1 MNTKHRINQLE
12 RDVWQKCKRVR
23 VEGDTILWELESR
36 PYDLFEA
43 YAKAPHRELINSKDD
58 SSLVSFVKNWGPL
71 RERLDSKSGTDPL
84 EAYRTIR
91 DRLAWKAE
99 ILLSVE
105 HPERRRAALADFDR
119 VNQLRYPYELVLPG
133 TLPHA
138 DDHHSGRP
146 PHDSIPSEWL
156 QKARS
161 SEVENLCIKLAT
173 SLTYSY
179 FPTHQVVRKGR
190 KLSVQ
195 SSFRVHDL
203 IASLDWM
210 LWQDIYNQRPFL
222 RCANCENLIPFTSRR
237 EKKFC
242 SSDCA
247 RRKTAR
253 EWQRRKRGKE
263 RPTNGTQEAR

>member
-1 MNTKHRINQLE
+1 MNTKHRINMPDGE
-12 RDVWQKCKRVR
+12 VWQRCKSVR
-23 VEGDTILWELESR
+23 IEGDTIWWELVSQ

-71 RERLDSKSGTDPL
+71 REHLGNKSGTDQL
-84 EAYRTIR
+84 ETYRTIR

-138 DDHHSGRP
+138 DDHNSGGP
-146 PHDSIPSEWL
+146 PYDCISSEWL
-156 QKARS
+156 QKAKS
-161 SEVENLCIKLAT
+161 SEVEKLCIKLAT

-179 FPTHQVVRKGR
+179 VPTHQVVRKGR

-195 SSFRVHDL
+195 STFRVYDL

-222 RCANCENLIPFTSRR
+222 RCENCECLIPITSRH

-253 EWQRRKRGKE
+253 EWQRRKRSNARK
-263 RPTNGTQEAR
+263 PNGTQ